1 MRIALIF
8 FAFLMLSGCADS
20 RSIFAGGPS
29 LIATVQNPIG
39 PQQLVAVESAVG
51 AAAGTFNGYR
61 SLCAN
66 RVLPPSC
73 RTAVQAAVRILMP
86 SQAA

>member
-1 MRIALIF
+1 MRVVAIVVVGLLLA
-8 FAFLMLSGCADS
+8 GCADS
-20 RSIFAGGPS
+20 RSIFAGGSS
-29 LIATVQNPIG
+29 LVATVQNPVG